1 MAKITEYTPTEKLF
15 SLDDMTQE
23 QVNYLYSLVMLTDA
37 SPTFYDE
44 HQVMALFDALSE
56 AATGQYEF
64 EIDAGRLIPKG
75 FKLYEN

>member
-37 SPTFYDE
+37 SHTFYDDTDS
-44 HQVMALFDALSE
+44 ALFDALSE